1 MITSNAIHQQ
11 ASRLVDPATYQ
22 TMLTNDPS
30 LDQSDTEGTYSC
42 TVENVRGESSGTRG
56 VLVVVQ
62 WL

>member
-30 LDQSDTEGTYSC
+30 LDQSDTEATYSC
-42 TVENVRGESSGTRG
+42 TVENIGGESSGTRG
-56 VLVVVQ
+56 V
-62 WL
+62 